1 MRLGVAATPAVAL
14 PTLDWLL
21 KSEHEVALVITQPD
35 RPAGRGRLVSASI
48 IAEWA
53 VAHGI
58 QLLKPESA
66 KELIGKIEDLDLVLT
81 IGYGLILPELILD
94 LPKYGFLN
102 LHFSL
107 LPAYRGAA
115 PAQRALENG
124 ELHTGVTVFK
134 LAKGIDTGPIYT
146 QKSLTIDRQWRS
158 AELLAELAQL
168 GVPAISEAFEMIQAE
183 LEPTP
188 QVGVASMAA
197 KISKGEAQLDFTQ
210 TAEQIVR
217 RVKAFTYQPGAWT
230 IWKGQVFKVSHVIET
245 HDCLGV
251 AGEIFL
257 DSNKVIVKCGAA
269 TSIEL
274 LEVTPAGKK
283 EMKAIAWARG
293 ARLSGGERFG

>member
-1 MRLGVAATPAVAL
+1 MRLGVAATPDVAL

-35 RPAGRGRLVSASI
+35 RPSGRGRLVSPSI

-53 VAHGI
+53 IAHGI
-58 QLLKPESA
+58 DVIKPESA
-66 KELIGKIEDLDLVLT
+66 IELIGKIEDLDLVLT

-94 LPKYGFLN
+94 LPRYGFLN

-115 PAQRALENG
+115 PVQRALESG

-134 LAKGIDTGPIYT
+134 LDKGMDTGPIYV
-146 QKSLTIDRQWRS
+146 QKFLTIDRQWRS
-158 AELLAELAQL
+158 AELLAQLAQL
-168 GVPAISEAFEMIQAE
+168 GVAAISEALAMIQAD
-183 LEPTP
+183 LQPTP
-188 QVGVASMAA
+188 QAGVASMAA
-197 KISKGEAQLDFTQ
+197 KISKSEAQLDFRQ

-230 IWKGQVFKVSHVIET
+230 MWKGQPFKLSRVVESN
-245 HDCLGV
+245 DWLGTV
-251 AGEIFL
+251 GEIFL
-257 DSNKVIVKCGAA
+257 DSNKVIVKCGGA

-283 EMKAIAWARG
+283 EMKAIDWARG
-293 ARLSGGERFG
+293 ARLVGGELFG